1 MTSLEK
7 SRQLQHIII
16 DFGSNTIKYGFN
28 QDPFP
33 KFITPNV
40 IGKIKNKNFSPIKDY
55 NEYYCGYDALYNS
68 SSVDITYPR
77 IDNNGKISTTE
88 EGEKEL
94 ENIFSYILKEKLKI
108 NDYTYDIFIIDSIYS
123 SAKERQTIAQILFE
137 KFNVYHVHFE
147 PQSIMALYS
156 TSKVSGLVVNSGEIS
171 TEIVPIIEGYIISQ
185 GIVNYPIA
193 GKELTKIF
201 ENTYKDIFDINNVS
215 NHYWMAQ
222 KIKEEFSE
230 ILPNEK
236 EFEKIIKNKN
246 INKKEY
252 ILPDGNIVELG
263 NEIYEIPESIF
274 NPNIIEMQIDSLP
287 QTILNSINKCDIS
300 TRKELFN
307 NIILTGGNTF
317 IKGFETRLKKE
328 IDEIKKRNCGIISL
342 KERNYAAW
350 IGASGISSLSNFK
363 NKWISRNEYFENG
376 GKLFEND
383 YLFNYNELDN
393 RQIKKVSCF
402 TIKRIAFF
410 SVSTSTFISTSYQS
424 N

>member
-236 EFEKIIKNKN
+236 EFEEIIKNKI

-287 QTILNSINKCDIS
+287 QTILNSINECDIS

-307 NIILTGGNTF
+307 NIIFTGGNTF
-317 IKGFETRLKKE
+317 IKGFETRLKRE
-328 IDEIKKRNCGIISL
+328 IDEIKKRNSGIISL

-393 RQIKKVSCF
+393 RQIKKVSE
-402 TIKRIAFF
+402 TEIGTAEIYEK
-410 SVSTSTFISTSYQS
+410 FIMNEQI
-424 N
+424 NLI

>member
-33 KFITPNV
+33 KFITPNI
-40 IGKIKNKNFSPIKDY
+40 IGKIKNKHFSPIKDY

-222 KIKEEFSE
+222 KIKEGFSE

-236 EFEKIIKNKN
+236 EFEEIIKNKI

-287 QTILNSINKCDIS
+287 QTILNSINECDIS

-393 RQIKKVSCF
+393 RQIKKVSE
-402 TIKRIAFF
+402 TEIGTAEIYEK
-410 SVSTSTFISTSYQS
+410 FIMNEQI
-424 N
+424 NLI

>member
-7 SRQLQHIII
+7 SKQLQHIII

-40 IGKIKNKNFSPIKDY
+40 VGKIKNKSFSPIKDY
-55 NEYYCGYDALYNS
+55 NEYFCGYDALYNS
-68 SSVDITYPR
+68 SSVDLTYPR
-77 IDNNGKISTTE
+77 IDNNGKIPTTE

-94 ENIFSYILKEKLKI
+94 ENIFSYIMKEKLKTY
-108 NDYTYDIFIIDSIYS
+108 DYTYDIFIIDSIYTS
-123 SAKERQTIAQILFE
+123 VKERQTIAQILFE

-156 TSKVSGLVVNSGEIS
+156 TSKTSGLVVNSGEIS

-185 GIVNYPIA
+185 GIYDFPIA
-193 GKELTKIF
+193 GKELTKRF
-201 ENTYKDIFDINNVS
+201 ENTYKDIFDINYVS

-230 ILPNEK
+230 ILPNSK
-236 EFEKIIKNKN
+236 EFEEIIKNKN

-252 ILPDGNIVELG
+252 NLPDGNIVELG
-263 NEIYEIPESIF
+263 NEIYEIPECIF
-274 NPNIIEMQIDSLP
+274 NPNIIDMQIDNLP
-287 QTILNSINKCDIS
+287 KTILTSINKCDIS

-317 IKGFETRLKKE
+317 IKGFESRLKNE

-342 KERNYAAW
+342 KERNYSAW

-363 NKWISRNEYFENG
+363 NKWISRNEYFESG
-376 GKLFEND
+376 GKIFEND
-383 YLFNYNELDN
+383 YLFNYSGLDDQQ
-393 RQIKKVSCF
+393 RKKVAESEIGTAEIYEKF
-402 TIKRIAFF
+402 MMNEQI
-410 SVSTSTFISTSYQS
+410 
-424 N
+424 

>member
-33 KFITPNV
+33 KFITPTV

-94 ENIFSYILKEKLKI
+94 ENIFSYILKEKLRI

-123 SAKERQTIAQILFE
+123 SSKERQTIAQILFE

-193 GKELTKIF
+193 GKELTKRF

-222 KIKEEFSE
+222 KIKEGFSE

-236 EFEKIIKNKN
+236 EIEEIIKNKH

-287 QTILNSINKCDIS
+287 QTILNSINECDIS

-393 RQIKKVSCF
+393 RQIKQVSE
-402 TIKRIAFF
+402 TEIGTAEIYEK
-410 SVSTSTFISTSYQS
+410 FIMNEQI
-424 N
+424 NLI

>member
-1 MTSLEK
+1 MDGT
-7 SRQLQHIII
+7 
-16 DFGSNTIKYGFN
+16 
-28 QDPFP
+28 
-33 KFITPNV
+33 
-40 IGKIKNKNFSPIKDY
+40 KNKR
-55 NEYYCGYDALYNS
+55 G
-68 SSVDITYPR
+68 
-77 IDNNGKISTTE
+77 
-88 EGEKEL
+88 
-94 ENIFSYILKEKLKI
+94 
-108 NDYTYDIFIIDSIYS
+108 
-123 SAKERQTIAQILFE
+123 
-137 KFNVYHVHFE
+137 
-147 PQSIMALYS
+147 
-156 TSKVSGLVVNSGEIS
+156 
-171 TEIVPIIEGYIISQ
+171 
-185 GIVNYPIA
+185 
-193 GKELTKIF
+193 
-201 ENTYKDIFDINNVS
+201 
-215 NHYWMAQ
+215 
-222 KIKEEFSE
+222 

-236 EFEKIIKNKN
+236 EFEDIIKNKN

-393 RQIKKVSCF
+393 RQIKKVSE
-402 TIKRIAFF
+402 TEIGTAEIYEK
-410 SVSTSTFISTSYQS
+410 FIMNEQI
-424 N
+424 NLI